1 MGCMSACAVDAGGAP
16 APVAALLLGR
26 HVGAVVVGPVHAEL
40 PRHRGVD
47 PVHSLVVIVPSRGT
61 AH

>member
-26 HVGAVVVGPVHAEL
+26 LEGAVVVHVHAEL

-47 PVHSLVVIVPSRGT
+47 PVHRLVVIVPSRGT